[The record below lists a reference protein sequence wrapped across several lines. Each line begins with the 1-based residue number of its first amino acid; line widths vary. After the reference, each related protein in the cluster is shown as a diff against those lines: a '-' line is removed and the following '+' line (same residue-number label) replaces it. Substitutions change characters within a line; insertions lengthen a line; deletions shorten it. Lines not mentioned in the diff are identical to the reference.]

1 MQNLR
6 VCHPSEPLKRSEET
20 GYSCSSELQE
30 MILNLSLR
38 LISVIIYN
46 SNNVLSLRIQSHNY
60 YQMDKNSI
68 EFVKVTAEID
78 KNKLKI
84 KMPSETRIS
93 HLA

>member
-1 MQNLR
+1 
-6 VCHPSEPLKRSEET
+6 
-20 GYSCSSELQE
+20 

-60 YQMDKNSI
+60 YQMDKNSN

-93 HLA
+93 NLAEYLKRQAKLSPT